1 MSETVRTRFAP
12 SPTGFMHIGNL
23 RTGLYAFLFA
33 RKNGGK
39 FILRIEDTDQERKVE
54 GAVEMVYRTLATAGI
69 TYDEGP
75 DKDGG
80 YGPYVQTER
89 MGIYKEYAEKLVELG
104 GAYYCF
110 CDKERLESLKDEN
123 GVHTYDKHCRN
134 LSKEEVQRRL
144 AGAIRH
150 SSKSTRGRRVQ
161 LYGHG
166 VRRNKR

>member
-1 MSETVRTRFAP
+1 
-12 SPTGFMHIGNL
+12 
-23 RTGLYAFLFA
+23 
-33 RKNGGK
+33 
-39 FILRIEDTDQERKVE
+39 
-54 GAVEMVYRTLATAGI
+54 MVYRTLATAGI

-134 LSKEEVQRRL
+134 LSKRRCKDVL
-144 AGAIRH
+144 RQASHTSFVKKYPRASCPAIRTWC
-150 SSKSTRGRRVQ
+150 SAK
-161 LYGHG
+161 
-166 VRRNKR
+166 